1 MIMVL
6 GQKNIIKIN
15 LGITHWKC
23 QKLNQ
28 KKENNENF
36 ILCHLELI
44 FIIAVWFWG
53 DLFFISILKPGETC
67 LTANYGINIGDYLE
81 LGWNNYFQWF
91 SNIEQMPCRITF
103 AACCLYFL
111 SCFPAYALLKVY
123 GMFKLSITLKYKFVI
138 SEYIFYIALF
148 MIWLFLQPGL
158 VLTSYSFINALI
170 GVLLLFVPFILC
182 SVFIISGCN
191 MHIMKLKSK

>member
-1 MIMVL
+1 MVL

-36 ILCHLELI
+36 ILCHS
-44 FIIAVWFWG
+44 G
-53 DLFFISILKPGETC
+53 T
-67 LTANYGINIGDYLE
+67 NIYYRRLV
-81 LGWNNYFQWF
+81 LGRFNYFQWF

-103 AACCLYFL
+103 AAWCLYFL

-182 SVFIISGCN
+182 SVFIISG
-191 MHIMKLKSK
+191 

>member
-1 MIMVL
+1 M
-6 GQKNIIKIN
+6 KI
-15 LGITHWKC
+15 LFYVI
-23 QKLNQ
+23 
-28 KKENNENF
+28 
-36 ILCHLELI
+36 LELI
-44 FIIAVWFWG
+44 FIIAAWFWG
-53 DLFFISILKPGETC
+53 DLFFISMLKPGETC
-67 LTANYGINIGDYLE
+67 LTANYGINIGNYLA

-103 AACCLYFL
+103 AAWCLYFL

-170 GVLLLFVPFILC
+170 GVLLLFVPLILC
-182 SVFIISGCN
+182 SVFIIYGCN

>member
-1 MIMVL
+1 MVL

-36 ILCHLELI
+36 ILCHSGTNIYYRRLVLGRFI
-44 FIIAVWFWG
+44 FI
-53 DLFFISILKPGETC
+53 SMLKPGETC
-67 LTANYGINIGDYLE
+67 LTANYGINIGNYLA

-103 AACCLYFL
+103 AAWCLYFL

-182 SVFIISGCN
+182 SVFIIYGCN

>member
-1 MIMVL
+1 M
-6 GQKNIIKIN
+6 KI
-15 LGITHWKC
+15 LFYVI
-23 QKLNQ
+23 
-28 KKENNENF
+28 
-36 ILCHLELI
+36 LELI

-53 DLFFISILKPGETC
+53 DLFLISMLKPGETC
-67 LTANYGINIGDYLE
+67 LTANYGINIGNYLE

-103 AACCLYFL
+103 AAWCLYFL

-138 SEYIFYIALF
+138 SEYMFYIALF

-158 VLTSYSFINALI
+158 VLTSYTFINASI

-191 MHIMKLKSK
+191 MHIANKKNIENMVK

>member
-1 MIMVL
+1 M
-6 GQKNIIKIN
+6 KI
-15 LGITHWKC
+15 L
-23 QKLNQ
+23 
-28 KKENNENF
+28 F
-36 ILCHLELI
+36 YVILKLI
-44 FIIAVWFWG
+44 FIIAAWFWG
-53 DLFFISILKPGETC
+53 DLFFISMLKPGETC
-67 LTANYGINIGDYLE
+67 LTANYG
-81 LGWNNYFQWF
+81 
-91 SNIEQMPCRITF
+91 TF
-103 AACCLYFL
+103 AAWCLYFL